1 MKEVNKMAELNYWEL
16 SDEFISEQ
24 LTRIHEIMK
33 HSDKIEDIDKIQK
46 IELELLK
53 EQRFRMKTMLD
64 DETEAAKLSF
74 EMSKAKSE
82 EDAEKW
88 KFKINS
94 VFKVAEIVLGIL
106 APAATIYSAKMN
118 FDAKRIECE
127 SRERNVDRITRFEE
141 NGEIPYQ
148 QANKSKFI

>member
-1 MKEVNKMAELNYWEL
+1 MAELNYWEL

-33 HSDKIEDIDKIQK
+33 HSDKIEDIEKIQK

-82 EDAEKW
+82 EGAEKW